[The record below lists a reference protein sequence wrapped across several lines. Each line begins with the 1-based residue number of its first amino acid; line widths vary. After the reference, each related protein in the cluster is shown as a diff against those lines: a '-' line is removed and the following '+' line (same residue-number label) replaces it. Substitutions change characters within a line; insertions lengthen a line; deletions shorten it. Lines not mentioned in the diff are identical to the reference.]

1 MNEMKKGKRPLS
13 AFDCKGFTLVE
24 LLLALVVAGIVSA
37 AVVTLAFA
45 VSTANDVT
53 DSTSQTQAYVRYATF
68 RISELIRHSKL
79 VCGMPGGDLA
89 VWRADDNDN
98 GQINISELVYIERG
112 PGRDYLRLCEF
123 SSNDPVINISDI
135 DSLITEWWLSYG
147 CNQNYTL
154 MIPQCSNVEFLF
166 DVSPPNTGFVSVSFD
181 IVENNLTRRYQ
192 INAAIHGWSG
202 NLLDGIGE
210 IVSSDDD

>member
-1 MNEMKKGKRPLS
+1 MKKRKRPLS
-13 AFDCKGFTLVE
+13 AFDCNGFTLVE
-24 LLLALVVAGIVSA
+24 LLMALIVTSIVLA

-45 VSTANDVT
+45 LNTANDVT
-53 DSTSQTQAYVRYATF
+53 DNTSQIQAQVRYATL
-68 RISELIRHSKL
+68 RISELIRHCKL
-79 VCGMPGGDLA
+79 ICGMPGGDLA

-135 DSLITEWWLSYG
+135 GALITEWWLSYG
-147 CNQNYTL
+147 CSENYTL

-166 DVSPPNTGFVSVSFD
+166 DVSPPNTGFVSISFD
-181 IVENNLTRRYQ
+181 VVENNVDSRYQ

-202 NLLDGIGE
+202 NLLDSSGE
-210 IVSSDDD
+210 IVSGDDD